1 METNDFIN
9 KMIKKGVI
17 NNKEYTL
24 TPIETPIKLNQNESP
39 FDIPADMKK
48 RILDKMLAS
57 RWNVYPDFTPDGLY
71 LKTAAYLGV
80 NKENILIGNGSNEM
94 IMTILAAIVENGRR
108 VVIPTPTFAIYGLLS
123 SNFNGE
129 VIKVPLKPD
138 MSFDIDRIV
147 EESKFEGSVA
157 VLCSPNNPTGAAA
170 AKEDLIKVIKNS
182 GGLVII
188 DEAYIQF
195 GGETLIGDLD
205 SYPNLIILRTFSKAF
220 GLAGLRLG
228 CMIGPKNIITQLSK
242 VKLPYN
248 LNILN
253 LIALDEVLDNPDFVD
268 RNVEVILKQKKYMES
283 ELSKI
288 KQIQLFHSD
297 ANFFLFRVERSNFVF
312 AELVKR
318 GVLIRNYS
326 SSVGLENCLRVSVGS
341 EDEVKLFIESLKDI
355 AKSL

>member
-1 METNDFIN
+1 MGSNDFIN
-9 KMIKKGVI
+9 KIIKKGVI

-39 FDIPADMKK
+39 FDIPLDMKK
-48 RILDKMLAS
+48 RILDKMLVS
-57 RWNVYPDFTPDGLY
+57 KWNIYPDFIPDSLY
-71 LKTAAYLGV
+71 SKMAAYLGV
-80 NKENILIGNGSNEM
+80 DKENILIGNGSNEM
-94 IMTILAAIVENGRR
+94 IMTVLASIVETGTK
-108 VVIPTPTFAIYGLLS
+108 VVIPTPTFAVYGLLS

-129 VIKVPLKPD
+129 IIKVPLKPD

-147 EESKFEGSVA
+147 EESKFEGSVT

-170 AKEDLIKVIKNS
+170 TKADLIKVIENS
-182 GGLVII
+182 SGLVVV

-195 GGETLIGDLD
+195 GGETLIGDLGR
-205 SYPNLIILRTFSKAF
+205 YPNLIILRTFSKAF

-228 CMIGPKNIITQLSK
+228 CMIGEKNIITQFSK

-253 LIALDEVLDNPDFVD
+253 LIALEEVLERPEFVA
-268 RNVEVILKQKKYMES
+268 RNVEVILKQKEFMES
-283 ELSKI
+283 ELKKI
-288 KQIQLFHSD
+288 RQIQLFHSD

-312 AELVKR
+312 DELVKR

-341 EDEVKLFIESLKDI
+341 ENEVKIFIESLKDI
-355 AKSL
+355 VRSL